1 VWWLLNTSTSCPN
14 ASKQPV
20 PVKFNPLYDFYLL
33 IRLCMIF
40 YLVMINDGQLQVMYL
55 THNVRLERKHL
66 IVIEL
71 MRFFLEIKKKIPL
84 NLKLIFSL
92 SPCHILVSY
101 N

>member
-1 VWWLLNTSTSCPN
+1 MMD
-14 ASKQPV
+14 K
-20 PVKFNPLYDFYLL
+20 K
-33 IRLCMIF
+33 
-40 YLVMINDGQLQVMYL
+40 DGQLLVMYL

-71 MRFFLEIKKKIPL
+71 MRFFLEKKKKIPL